1 MAKEEPQKLALDSSV
16 AVYILP
22 GAKSDNDEIK
32 RKKANMLFAERKYEF
47 VIPTPVISEVLCA
60 VPLDK
65 RDGLRGEIYKN
76 FIVLDFNAPAAELA
90 ASLFSSK
97 NQIRQIGQVE
107 RARVKF
113 DAQIIGICASW
124 DIDGLCSYDEKQCA
138 RYNRLMNEIG
148 KEAKKYAGH
157 PEHFIE
163 NKLLL
168 LSLDNDP
175 K

>member
-1 MAKEEPQKLALDSSV
+1 MAKEETQKLALDSSV

-22 GAKSDNDEIK
+22 GAKSDNDESK
-32 RKKANMLFAERKYEF
+32 RKKANMLFSERRFEF

-60 VPLDK
+60 VPLNK
-65 RDGLRGEIYKN
+65 RDVLKAEIYKN
-76 FIVLDFNAPAAELA
+76 FVVLDFNASSAELA

-97 NQIRQIGQVE
+97 NQIHQIGQGE
-107 RARVKF
+107 KARVKF

-124 DIDGLCSYDEKQCA
+124 NIDGLCSYDEKQCT
-138 RYNRLMNEIG
+138 RYNRLMKEIG
-148 KEAKKYAGH
+148 KETSKYAGQ
-157 PEHFIE
+157 PEHFID

-168 LSLDNDP
+168 LSIDGN